1 MPPKPGKDATPDPAL
16 DEMSYEQAIDALE
29 AIVERIE
36 SGEVG
41 LGESIEAYERG
52 VRLIGRCR
60 AVLDQAEQRI
70 EELDVKRLESEGSSG
85 AGDRAD

>member
-1 MPPKPGKDATPDPAL
+1 MAREPASKDATPEPTPEDL
-16 DEMSYEQAIDALE
+16 TYEQAIDALE

-41 LGESIEAYERG
+41 LADSIEAYERG
-52 VRLIGRCR
+52 VELIARCR
-60 AVLDQAEQRI
+60 SVLDQAEQRI
-70 EELDVKRLESEGSSG
+70 EELDLKRADGSSG